1 MNRKGAWLL
10 AVLLAVLCGIPA
22 RAAELEPAYVRTV
35 FDQTNGLP
43 TDEANAV
50 LQTREG
56 YLWVGSYGGLLRFD
70 LSEKPIMKTLRSL
83 IKETWHTALS
93 GNTEGSNQATVKG
106 FHGLYELVA
115 HHDGRETVTEFHLDR
130 RIDLDHKI
138 VLR

>member
-35 FDQTNGLP
+35 FDQTNGLQ

-50 LQTREG
+50 LQTRDG

-70 LSEKPIMKTLRSL
+70 GSEFHNFS
-83 IKETWHTALS
+83 
-93 GNTEGSNQATVKG
+93 TEGAIATPACSSTKTASLPPCPVRKRT
-106 FHGLYELVA
+106 A
-115 HHDGRETVTEFHLDR
+115 
-130 RIDLDHKI
+130 I
-138 VLR
+138 